1 MKSRPVYGTLQPRR
15 GERHIIVVDA
25 AGAGAVTDMAS
36 KSPPGFFSKANIIH
50 VSDPDA
56 SMYVHALKGLCAAS
70 FVSFETFDDAKP
82 ALAALFDQSVMST
95 KVYVA
100 GSEGLIGQVQALA
113 LAYGFELSEIL
124 TEHRGTT
131 ARRVQ
136 CVHCKS
142 FIENVTT
149 QPVTCTG
156 CGLSLFVRDHYSVR
170 LAAFQGVCI
179 DAEQPGSAP
188 APEVIFP

>member
-1 MKSRPVYGTLQPRR
+1 MKSRPVYDTLAPRR

-25 AGAGAVTDMAS
+25 AGAGAVADMAS
-36 KSPPGFFSKANIIH
+36 KCPPGFFSKANILH
-50 VSDPDA
+50 VSEPDA
-56 SMYVHALKGLCAAS
+56 SLYLHALKGLCAAS
-70 FVSFETFDDAKP
+70 FATFGSFAEAKP
-82 ALAALFDQSVMST
+82 ALEDLFNRSVMST

-100 GSEGLIGQVQALA
+100 GAEGLIGQVQALA
-113 LAYGFELSEIL
+113 LEHGFELGEIL
-124 TEHRGTT
+124 TEHRGTM

-142 FIENVTT
+142 FIDNVTT

>member
-1 MKSRPVYGTLQPRR
+1 MKSRPVYGTLKPRR

-25 AGAGAVTDMAS
+25 AGAGAVADMAS
-36 KSPPGFFSKANIIH
+36 QCPPGFFSKANIIH
-50 VSDPDA
+50 VSDPDD
-56 SMYVHALKGLCAAS
+56 SLYLHALKGLCAAS
-70 FVSFETFDDAKP
+70 LVSFVSFEDAKP
-82 ALAALFDQSVMST
+82 SLAALFDQSVMST
-95 KVYVA
+95 KVYAA
-100 GSEGLIGQVQALA
+100 GSEGLIGQVQAFA
-113 LAYGFELSEIL
+113 LAHGFELGEIL
-124 TEHRGTT
+124 TEHRGTM